1 MGSEAAGSGTTGSG
15 SWLQRRN
22 APGARRAW
30 LRWLPAMTVPAVIA
44 AGVLAGSIPARAG
57 DPLPEKSPA
66 EVLAL
71 LGQHKVSTFSG
82 TVEQSSDLGLPE
94 LPPAGPTS
102 GPASAGG
109 AASLF
114 ELLSGG
120 HTARVYMD
128 GKAKARVQVVDRLAE
143 RDIVRRGNDVWFY
156 SSKDN
161 STAHLTLPSFASDLP
176 LYVPP
181 TAGPQDPNVP
191 PAEPD
196 NPGGMHT
203 HTPADIAGHLL
214 AKVEPSTA
222 VSIGE
227 DVDVAGRTAYN
238 LVLEPRTDATLVG
251 KVAIAVDGET
261 GMPLSVQVTARGA
274 SSPSF
279 RAGFTSLSL
288 DAPDDSLFTFAPPPG
303 SPVKELQFR
312 DPDRWPLN
320 FRAPG
325 MIITPEDLAALRQHP
340 ARPSV
345 TGTGWETVMGIPAA
359 AAGGTLADSLLR
371 DPLLSQAAVA
381 VPGGRLLSTTLL
393 NVLITDDGRIFAGMV
408 QPDRLQAAAS
418 AAP

>member
-1 MGSEAAGSGTTGSG
+1 
-15 SWLQRRN
+15 
-22 APGARRAW
+22 
-30 LRWLPAMTVPAVIA
+30 
-44 AGVLAGSIPARAG
+44 
-57 DPLPEKSPA
+57 
-66 EVLAL
+66 
-71 LGQHKVSTFSG
+71 
-82 TVEQSSDLGLPE
+82 
-94 LPPAGPTS
+94 
-102 GPASAGG
+102 
-109 AASLF
+109 
-114 ELLSGG
+114 
-120 HTARVYMD
+120 MD

-203 HTPADIAGHLL
+203 HTPADIAGLLL

-222 VSIGE
+222 VSVGE

-238 LVLEPRTDATLVG
+238 LVLEPRTDATVVG

-312 DPDRWPLN
+312 DPDRWSLN

-325 MIITPEDLAALRQHP
+325 MIITRKTWQPSGSIRP
-340 ARPSV
+340 AP
-345 TGTGWETVMGIPAA
+345 P
-359 AAGGTLADSLLR
+359 
-371 DPLLSQAAVA
+371 
-381 VPGGRLLSTTLL
+381 
-393 NVLITDDGRIFAGMV
+393 
-408 QPDRLQAAAS
+408 
-418 AAP
+418 

>member
-1 MGSEAAGSGTTGSG
+1 
-15 SWLQRRN
+15 
-22 APGARRAW
+22 
-30 LRWLPAMTVPAVIA
+30 MTVPAVIA

-114 ELLSGG
+114 ELLSGE

-128 GKAKARVQVVDRLAE
+128 GKAKVRIQVVDRLAE

-161 STAHLTLPSFASDLP
+161 STAHLTLPAFASDLP

-181 TAGPQDPNVP
+181 TAVPPSAVPQDPNVP

-196 NPGGMHT
+196 KPEGMHT

-303 SPVKELQFR
+303 SPVKELQYR

-340 ARPSV
+340 ARPSMI
-345 TGTGWETVMGIPAA
+345 GTGWETVVGIPAA

>member
-1 MGSEAAGSGTTGSG
+1 
-15 SWLQRRN
+15 
-22 APGARRAW
+22 
-30 LRWLPAMTVPAVIA
+30 MTVPAVIA

-128 GKAKARVQVVDRLAE
+128 GKAKVRVQVVDRLAE

-161 STAHLTLPSFASDLP
+161 STAHLTLPAFASDLP

-181 TAGPQDPNVP
+181 TAVPPSAVPQDPNVP

-196 NPGGMHT
+196 KPEGMHT

-222 VSIGE
+222 VSVGE

-303 SPVKELQFR
+303 SPVKELQYR

-340 ARPSV
+340 ARPSMI
-345 TGTGWETVMGIPAA
+345 GTGWETVVGIPAA

>member
-1 MGSEAAGSGTTGSG
+1 
-15 SWLQRRN
+15 
-22 APGARRAW
+22 
-30 LRWLPAMTVPAVIA
+30 MTVPAVIA

-128 GKAKARVQVVDRLAE
+128 GKAKVRVQVVDRLAE

-176 LYVPP
+176 LYIPP
-181 TAGPQDPNVP
+181 TAGPQNPNVP

-196 NPGGMHT
+196 KPGGTHT

-288 DAPDDSLFTFAPPPG
+288 DAPDDSLFTFAPPPD

-345 TGTGWETVMGIPAA
+345 TGTGWETVVGIPAA

-408 QPDRLQAAAS
+408 QPNRLQAAAS

>member
-1 MGSEAAGSGTTGSG
+1 
-15 SWLQRRN
+15 
-22 APGARRAW
+22 
-30 LRWLPAMTVPAVIA
+30 MTVPAVIA

-161 STAHLTLPSFASDLP
+161 STAHLTLPAFASDLP

-196 NPGGMHT
+196 KPGGMHT

-303 SPVKELQFR
+303 SPVKELQYR

-345 TGTGWETVMGIPAA
+345 TGTGWETVVGIPAA

>member
-1 MGSEAAGSGTTGSG
+1 
-15 SWLQRRN
+15 
-22 APGARRAW
+22 
-30 LRWLPAMTVPAVIA
+30 MTVPAVIA

-71 LGQHKVSTFSG
+71 LGQQKVSTFSG

-196 NPGGMHT
+196 KPGGMHT

-222 VSIGE
+222 VSVGE

-279 RAGFTSLSL
+279 RTGFTSLSL
-288 DAPDDSLFTFAPPPG
+288 DAPDDSLFTFAPPPD

-345 TGTGWETVMGIPAA
+345 TGTGWEMVVGIPAA